1 MTRTPH
7 SPARPS
13 ALLQFAAVG
22 YVGIVLIASLYPFA
36 GGRVPDP
43 AWLWTQFS
51 EWPRYYTYTDMV
63 MNVGA
68 YVPVGMLV
76 ARWLAYRFAM
86 VQAAGYAV
94 MTGIALCVCVEFVQA
109 GMPTR
114 VPSGLDVFCNS
125 TGTLIGAWLALLMGV
140 RRAEGGALDVWRR
153 AHVGPGISGD
163 AMLLLLVLWVAVQF
177 KPDHWLFAVGDV
189 SHRSL
194 SPGIAA
200 AHAQYGS
207 FETAIAMAGTIALAA
222 TVGTVARRRRWTWIL
237 LLVLAGLV
245 VRSLASLLF
254 FRGGTLVLWM
264 TPGNLT
270 GLAIGLV
277 AAFGVSRLP
286 ASLARPIA
294 ILAIVATAVL
304 VNAVPVAQTAQPVPV
319 ELWRQSHLRSV
330 AGAAQALAV
339 LWPLLAVLAAI
350 PRRPGPG

>member
-7 SPARPS
+7 SLARPS
-13 ALLQFAAVG
+13 AMLQFATVG

-43 AWLWTQFS
+43 RWLWTQFS

-68 YVPVGMLV
+68 YVPVGVLV
-76 ARWLAYRFAM
+76 ARWLGYRFAM
-86 VQAAGYAV
+86 AQAAGYAV
-94 MTGIALCVCVEFVQA
+94 MTGIALCVCVEFAQA
-109 GMPTR
+109 AMPTR

-125 TGTLIGAWLALLMGV
+125 TGTLIGAWLALLMGA
-140 RRAEGGALDVWRR
+140 RSAEGGALDAWRNT
-153 AHVGPGISGD
+153 HVGPGISGD
-163 AMLLLLVLWVAVQF
+163 AMLLLLVLWVVVQF

-189 SHRSL
+189 THRSL

-200 AHAQYGS
+200 VHAQYSS
-207 FETAIAMAGTIALAA
+207 FETAIAVAGTVALAAAVGTIA
-222 TVGTVARRRRWTWIL
+222 RHRRWTWFL
-237 LLVLAGLV
+237 LLLLAGLV
-245 VRSLASLLF
+245 VRSLASLMF

-270 GLAIGLV
+270 GLAIGVV
-277 AAFGVSRLP
+277 AAYGVSRLP

-294 ILAIVATAVL
+294 ILAVVTTAVL
-304 VNAVPVAQTAQPVPV
+304 VNAVPAAQAAQTVPV

-350 PRRPGPG
+350 PRRSGPG